1 VTKPVELREDDPDL
15 LERFIEFL
23 YTGNHKEPACGGLDV
38 PESDGNALDS
48 ESDQE
53 WQSPDAYLT
62 SLGSKETRQRLWY
75 CAPEA
80 SSLLYFLIGE

>member
-1 VTKPVELREDDPDL
+1 MNLQ
-15 LERFIEFL
+15 
-23 YTGNHKEPACGGLDV
+23 EPACGGLDV

-62 SLGSKETRQRLWY
+62 SLGSKETRQWLWY